1 MTSLTGWR
9 LSVADE
15 PNRDMT
21 TAPESAG
28 RPIRVLVVDD
38 NEGDYVLVKSLLG
51 HIPSVEYDVCWL
63 PGGEAITERIADL
76 KPDICLVDYNLA
88 GDTGLELIT
97 SVARTYPLLPS
108 VLLTGESDPAIDV
121 AAMRAGAAD
130 FIEKSRF
137 DARVLDRTIR
147 FAVEQK
153 RVEGHLAERA
163 ERDELTGLY
172 NRAGFSVRLEQAMAV
187 ADRTDRYLGV
197 IFIDL
202 DRFKYVNDSLG
213 HAAGDGLLRAVAT
226 RIHACCRATDIV
238 ARMGGDE
245 FAVIA
250 THMKNPAQSAY
261 LAEKIVASFVE
272 PFEIDGHVVH
282 AGASLGVT
290 TYPVD
295 DGSAE
300 QLLMNADMALYRA
313 KEEGRNRYAMFDRN
327 METAAKLRQQ
337 TGSELHAAIERGDLF
352 LEYQPIVEAANG
364 RVEAV
369 EALVRWDHPDGIRY
383 PDSFIEIAETSNL
396 INRLGEWVLRD
407 ACRMAAQRI
416 TAGADPIR
424 VTVNMSAAQL
434 AAPDL
439 VGVVQLVLAET
450 GLPADLLELEIT
462 ESVMIPN
469 FEGGERVLK
478 RLRKIGVSISI
489 DDFGTGYT
497 ALQVLR
503 GLPVEKLKID
513 RSFLW
518 EIDDGMRV
526 PPVVK
531 AIVEIG
537 RAFGLRVVAEGVEN
551 EAQLACMQALG
562 VDQVQGFHI
571 ARPARAAL
579 FEQWLSEN
587 SPARTLVAG

>member
-1 MTSLTGWR
+1 MHHDADQDTHTGTNDSGQR
-9 LSVADE
+9 
-15 PNRDMT
+15 
-21 TAPESAG
+21 
-28 RPIRVLVVDD
+28 ICVLIIDD

-51 HIPSVEYDVCWL
+51 HIPTMDYDVMWL
-63 PGGEAITERIADL
+63 SGGEGISERIADL
-76 KPDICLVDYNLA
+76 HPDICLIDYNLA
-88 GDTGLELIT
+88 GETGLELIKT
-97 SVARTYPLLPS
+97 VSRLYPLLPS

-121 AAMRAGAAD
+121 AAMEAGAAD

-153 RVEGHLAERA
+153 RVERNLAERA

-172 NRAGFSVRLEQAMAV
+172 NRAGFSARLGQAMGV
-187 ADRTDRYLGV
+187 AERTDRYLGV
-197 IFIDL
+197 MFIDL
-202 DRFKYVNDSLG
+202 DRFKHVNDSLG
-213 HAAGDGLLRAVAT
+213 HAVGDALLRAVSA
-226 RIHACCRATDIV
+226 RIHGCCRTTDIV

-250 THMKNPAQSAY
+250 THMKEPSLSAH
-261 LAEKIVASFVE
+261 LAEKIVNSFLE

-282 AGASLGVT
+282 AGASVGVT
-290 TYPVD
+290 TYPID
-295 DGSAE
+295 NGTAE

-313 KEEGRNRYAMFDRN
+313 KEEGRNRYAMFDQN
-327 METAAKLRQQ
+327 METAARLRQE
-337 TGSELHAAIERGDLF
+337 TGADLHLAIEQNELF
-352 LEYQPIVEAANG
+352 LEYQPIVEAATG
-364 RVEAV
+364 QVEAI

-407 ACRMAAQRI
+407 ACGMAAQRI
-416 TAGADPIR
+416 AAGSKPLR
-424 VTVNMSAAQL
+424 VTVNLSAAQL

-469 FEGGERVLK
+469 FEGGERVLQ
-478 RLRKIGVSISI
+478 RLREIGVGISI

-497 ALQVLR
+497 ALEVLR
-503 GLPVEKLKID
+503 GLPVQKLKID
-513 RSFLW
+513 RSFVW
-518 EIDDGMRV
+518 EIDDSRRV

-537 RAFGLRVVAEGVEN
+537 RAFGLELIAEGIEN
-551 EAQLACMQALG
+551 DAQLSCMRDLG
-562 VDQVQGFHI
+562 VDLIQGFHI
-571 ARPARAAL
+571 ARPTRMAVL
-579 FEQWLSEN
+579 EGWLSEN
-587 SPARTLVAG
+587 SPAHALSAG

>member
-1 MTSLTGWR
+1 VPDDADQELTTGT
-9 LSVADE
+9 D
-15 PNRDMT
+15 
-21 TAPESAG
+21 SAG
-28 RPIRVLVVDD
+28 RSVRVLVVDD
-38 NEGDYVLVKSLLG
+38 NEGDYVLVKSLLDY
-51 HIPSVEYDVCWL
+51 IPLVDYDVRWL
-63 PGGEAITERIADL
+63 PGGEGVSERIADIQ
-76 KPDICLVDYNLA
+76 PDICLVDYNLT
-88 GDTGLELIT
+88 GDTGLDLISSIT
-97 SVARTYPLLPS
+97 RMYPLLPS
-108 VLLTGESDPAIDV
+108 VLLTGESDPMIDV

-163 ERDELTGLY
+163 ERDDLTGLY
-172 NRAGFSVRLEQAMAV
+172 NRAGFSERLEQAMGV

-213 HAAGDGLLRAVAT
+213 HAAGDALLRAVSA

-250 THMKNPAQSAY
+250 THMKEPSLSSH
-261 LAEKIVASFVE
+261 LAEKIVASFLE

-295 DGSAE
+295 DGTAE

-313 KEEGRNRYAMFDRN
+313 KAEGRNRYAMFDRN
-327 METAAKLRQQ
+327 METAARMRQQ
-337 TGSELHAAIERGDLF
+337 TGSELHSAIEQGDLF
-352 LEYQPIVEAANG
+352 LEYQPIVEAASG

-369 EALVRWDHPDGIRY
+369 EALVRWDHPEGIRY

-416 TAGADPIR
+416 AAGADPIR

-450 GLPADLLELEIT
+450 GLPACLLELEIT

-469 FEGGERVLK
+469 FEGGERVLN
-478 RLRKIGVSISI
+478 RLREIGVSISI

-497 ALQVLR
+497 ALQVLH

-513 RSFLW
+513 RTFVW
-518 EIDDGMRV
+518 EIDDGERV

-562 VDQVQGFHI
+562 VDQIQGFHI
-571 ARPARAAL
+571 ARPTRAAI

-587 SPARTLVAG
+587 SPARAMVVS

>member
-1 MTSLTGWR
+1 MTGP
-9 LSVADE
+9 D
-15 PNRDMT
+15 
-21 TAPESAG
+21 AG
-28 RPIRVLVVDD
+28 GRSIRVLVVDD
-38 NEGDYVLVKSLLG
+38 NEGDYVLVKSLLDY
-51 HIPSVEYDVCWL
+51 IPAVDYDVRWL
-63 PGGEAITERIADL
+63 PGGNGISERIAEIQ
-76 KPDICLVDYNLA
+76 PDICLVDYNLT
-88 GDTGLELIT
+88 GDTGLDLVRSI
-97 SVARTYPLLPS
+97 SQDYPLLPS
-108 VLLTGESDPAIDV
+108 VLLTGESDPAIDT
-121 AAMRAGAAD
+121 AALRAGAAD

-153 RVEGHLAERA
+153 RVERHLAERA
-163 ERDELTGLY
+163 ERDDLTGLY
-172 NRAGFSVRLEQAMAV
+172 NRAGFTERLEQAMAV

-213 HAAGDGLLRAVAT
+213 HAAGDTLLRAVST
-226 RIHACCRATDIV
+226 RIYSCCRVTDIV

-250 THMKNPAQSAY
+250 THMREPSLSAH
-261 LAEKIVASFVE
+261 LAEKIVASFLE

-295 DGSAE
+295 DGTSK

-327 METAAKLRQQ
+327 METAAKVRQQ
-337 TGSELHAAIERGDLF
+337 TGSELHGAIEQGDLF
-352 LEYQPIVEAANG
+352 LEYQPIVHAANG

-407 ACRMAAQRI
+407 ACQMAAQRI
-416 TAGADPIR
+416 AAGAAPIR

-478 RLRKIGVSISI
+478 RLREIGVSISI

-513 RSFLW
+513 RSFVG
-518 EIDDGMRV
+518 EIENTEQV

-537 RAFGLRVVAEGVEN
+537 RSFGLRVVAEGVEN
-551 EAQLACMQALG
+551 EAQLTCLQALG
-562 VDQVQGFHI
+562 VDQIQGFHI
-571 ARPARAAL
+571 ARPARKAV
-579 FEQWLSEN
+579 FEQWLTTR
-587 SPARTLVAG
+587 SPGPLLVAS